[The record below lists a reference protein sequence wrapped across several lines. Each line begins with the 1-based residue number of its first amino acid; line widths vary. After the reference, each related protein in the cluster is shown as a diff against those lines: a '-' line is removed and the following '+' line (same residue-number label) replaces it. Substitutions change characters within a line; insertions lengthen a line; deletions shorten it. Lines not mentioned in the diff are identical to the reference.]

1 MNPKAIPE
9 DSRTIRTFGF
19 RSRTWIYLATVALV
33 LLAASTGFAILLFAR
48 FDNNL
53 IIAPNKIADLTS
65 KVFEP
70 GTPVSATFRLVN
82 PVGKPVLVK
91 SFLTSC
97 SCVASE
103 VEGGKAPPFLLNPG
117 QSAEFVVRTTVQ
129 SRPEPV
135 QTFRVLIESES
146 EGKPLP
152 ELSAAVLVRVEDG
165 LMSFPESITA
175 VNLPFERPQCPE
187 VFLFTHSSV
196 NSLRKPMLV
205 VSDPEV
211 IKATVVEKT
220 SSILD
225 KDRFKTHYAIQT
237 TLMPKAGHSSF
248 TGWIKVLVGDR
259 LISNIP
265 IRCSFKQPYRLSQDA
280 VEIRGRAGE
289 TVTQTIFYEA
299 GDSSWSGIASLS
311 TPRDVQVHIEP
322 FDKTSDVIKVTAK
335 VLSKDQQISK
345 GASARLEFAVSDT
358 KQRITIPI
366 RYVIDE

>member
-1 MNPKAIPE
+1 MMRTLGFS
-9 DSRTIRTFGF
+9 SRTR
-19 RSRTWIYLATVALV
+19 IYLATSALV

-48 FDNNL
+48 SGNNL

-65 KVFEP
+65 KMYQT

-82 PVGKPVLVK
+82 PAGKPVLVK
-91 SFLTSC
+91 GYATSC

-103 VEGGKAPPFLLNPG
+103 VEGGKAPPFLLGPG
-117 QSAEFVVRTTVQ
+117 ESAEFIVRTILQ
-129 SRPEPV
+129 PRREPV
-135 QTFRVLIESES
+135 QTFRVVIESEC

-152 ELSAAVLVRVEDG
+152 ELTAAMLVRVEDG
-165 LMSFPESITA
+165 LMSLPESITA
-175 VNLPFERPQCPE
+175 VNLPFERSQCPE
-187 VFLFTHSSV
+187 VFLFTHSAV
-196 NSLRKPMLV
+196 NSLRKPTLV

-211 IKATVVEKT
+211 IKAAVVEKT

-237 TLMPKAGHSSF
+237 TLVPKAGRSSF

-280 VEIRGRAGE
+280 VEIRGRVGE
-289 TVTQTIFYEA
+289 TVTQTVYYEA
-299 GDSSWSGIASLS
+299 ADPSWNGIASIS

-335 VLSKDQQISK
+335 VFSKDQQISVD
-345 GASARLEFAVSDT
+345 ANERLEFAVSDT

-366 RYVIDE
+366 SYVIDE